1 MRSQQILSRLIQR
14 LRALPQPII
23 SAVDGV
29 AAGAGLALALA
40 SDVRVATRKSSFSAA
55 FVRLGLTGAR
65 VVACVWEEGGGGRV
79 GCGCVGGRA
88 GCTGEAMHSRDPTA
102 CHVPG
107 AFTNPPP
114 LEKRGRNGHGLELLH
129 AAHRRPGHR
138 QRDVAHRSNHP
149 RGTRVPGRWRA
160 GTLRAAS
167 VSELPTRP
175 WVLSVIA
182 GVGGLCLRMPRPQG
196 LLDWPPGTD
205 GGNAAPSGPV
215 QVGMVNE
222 LVDNPDQ
229 MRAAAEKL
237 AKEMLE
243 CSHLVR
249 AGHCC
254 RGLARQWFLVWRE
267 GRAPAATCPWM

>member
-1 MRSQQILSRLIQR
+1 MASSFFTPRI
-14 LRALPQPII
+14 
-23 SAVDGV
+23 
-29 AAGAGLALALA
+29 AGLGIA
-40 SDVRVATRKSSFSAA
+40 SEM
-55 FVRLGLTGAR
+55 LLTGRTIPAER
-65 VVACVWEEGGGGRV
+65 AYQAGGGQGR
-79 GCGCVGGRA
+79 CG
-88 GCTGEAMHSRDPTA
+88 
-102 CHVPG
+102 
-107 AFTNPPP
+107 PP
-114 LEKRGRNGHGLELLH
+114 LF
-129 AAHRRPGHR
+129 
-138 QRDVAHRSNHP
+138 
-149 RGTRVPGRWRA
+149 
-160 GTLRAAS
+160 
-167 VSELPTRP
+167 SELPTRP

-205 GGNAAPSGPV
+205 GGDAAPSGPV